1 MVKIIAL
8 TTDGGMVVGKLYEVG
23 AEIAST
29 LIKVK
34 RARLASDKQVV
45 EQAVSEN
52 EIVEDTTKTTK
63 RKNKQK

>member
-45 EQAVSEN
+45 EEIVSEN